1 MSLRMALAKLCA
13 CACGGAIIGGG
24 AVHIAESPRPA
35 HLTKIKSIKHAPKEQ
50 AAERIRRTVTT
61 TACAPGLVTIATQAA
76 PIPLHPGQPAMPAEF
91 PVTSSG
97 GGVPVVTGR
106 SGGWGGSGRFFGC
119 FFGGG
124 ASRGRN
130 VVVASTP
137 SGGSPKT
144 GGDFTNHRA

>member
-1 MSLRMALAKLCA
+1 MSVRMALAKLCA

-76 PIPLHPGQPAMPAEF
+76 PIPLPPVQPAMPAEF

-97 GGVPVVTGR
+97 GGVPVVIGG
-106 SGGWGGSGRFFGC
+106 SGGWGGSGGFFGRSEEHPSDLQSLMRISYAV
-119 FFGGG
+119 FFLKKQ
-124 ASRGRN
+124 
-130 VVVASTP
+130 
-137 SGGSPKT
+137 KT
-144 GGDFTNHRA
+144 S